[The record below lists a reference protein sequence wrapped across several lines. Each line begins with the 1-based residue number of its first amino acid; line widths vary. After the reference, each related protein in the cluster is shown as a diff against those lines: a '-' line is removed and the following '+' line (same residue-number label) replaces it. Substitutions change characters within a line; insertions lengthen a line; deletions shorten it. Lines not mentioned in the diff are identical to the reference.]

1 MPYVDGFVVPVPRKN
16 VEAYKRIAKLKPAWA
31 NSKPKKE

>member
-1 MPYVDGFVVPVPRKN
+1 MSIGYLPGSHRETCPV
-16 VEAYKRIAKLKPAWA
+16 YKRIAKLKPAWA